1 MNILYANLCQ
11 LNSKYLGMFTTH
23 TKKAR
28 IYGNLYFNHNSINN
42 IINNKR
48 PITAFP

>member
-23 TKKAR
+23 TKKSK
-28 IYGNLYFNHNSINN
+28 NLW
-42 IINNKR
+42 K
-48 PITAFP
+48 PVL